1 MNDVNEFLKEMV
13 SAPGLSGYESPVRKI
28 IETRWRPLVD
38 ELQVSKVGSLE
49 GLKKGSGSK
58 PRKSILL
65 AGHMDA
71 IGLMATR
78 VVNGFIYFTQVGG
91 VDPRVLPGQ
100 PVHVHGKELLEAV
113 VIQPPDFLIPGHTA
127 GAPVPME
134 HLVVDTGLSPDKVA
148 ELVRPGDIISFA
160 QPPFE
165 LSGDTLA
172 GHTLDDRAAVAA
184 ITICLQE
191 LQTRIH
197 KWDVWAVATVQEE
210 TAYLG
215 AYTSAFGLEP
225 DLTIAIDVTHAKGP
239 GTSESD
245 IATLGKGLVLGW
257 GPNIHPKWY
266 QAFQDAADEIE
277 MPYQKDVMPGHSG
290 TDGYA
295 LQIVSTSRPNMVIS
309 IPLRYMHTPVEMV
322 SMKDIKRVGRLMAEV
337 ITKLD
342 EDYLDKLDWEG
353 NND

>member
-1 MNDVNEFLKEMV
+1 MNDVNNFLKEMV

-28 IETRWRPLVD
+28 IEAHWKPLVD
-38 ELQVSKVGSLE
+38 EMQVSKVGSLE
-49 GLKKGSGSK
+49 GLKKGSGK
-58 PRKSILL
+58 GKRKRILL

-71 IGLMATR
+71 IGLIATR
-78 VVNGFIYFTQVGG
+78 VVNGFIYFTQIGG

-100 PVHVHGKELLEAV
+100 PVLVHGKEELQGV
-113 VIQPPDFLIPGHTA
+113 VIQPPDFLIAGHSA
-127 GAPVPME
+127 GSPVPME
-134 HLVVDTGLSPDKVA
+134 HLVIDTGLSPDKVVD
-148 ELVRPGDIISFA
+148 LVRPGDIISFA

-172 GHTLDDRAAVAA
+172 GHTLDDRAAVAC

-191 LQTRIH
+191 LQRRVH

-215 AYTSAFGLEP
+215 AYTSGFGLDP

-245 IATLGKGLVLGW
+245 IAALGKGLVLGW

-266 QAFQDAADEIE
+266 QTFQDVADELEI
-277 MPYQKDVMPGHSG
+277 PYQKDVMPGHSG

-295 LQIVSTSRPNMVIS
+295 LQIVMGSRPNMVIS
-309 IPLRYMHTPVEMV
+309 IPLRYMHTPVELV

-337 ITKLD
+337 IARLD
-342 EDYLDKLDWEG
+342 EDYLETLNWEG